1 MNAAAT
7 KKEVQVTTVTPR
19 IIRVLKIATAPTLS
33 ESAVL
38 TYHVGVTNDGEIL
51 FRLWK
56 NTGKGF
62 FSAEWISINAIKA
75 ASDKVPADKP
85 ITSII
90 LNPLFI
96 GRSANNPSFLFA
108 VLKQEGFVQRSEI
121 DIRCYDR
128 IEPTGFMAEI
138 DELMKSDVS
147 LDPDGK
153 PKKLP
158 KKKVE
163 GALPSSASTEATIP
177 AAVE

>member
-1 MNAAAT
+1 M
-7 KKEVQVTTVTPR
+7 KKEIQVTTVAPR
-19 IIRVLKIATAPTLS
+19 KIRILKISQCPTLS
-33 ESAVL
+33 ESATL
-38 TYHVGVTNDGEIL
+38 TFHVGVAEDGEIL
-51 FRLWK
+51 FRVWK
-56 NTGKGF
+56 NTGAGF

-85 ITSII
+85 ITSFI

-128 IEPTGFMAEI
+128 IEPTAFMAEI
-138 DELMKSDVS
+138 EALMESDVS

-158 KKKVE
+158 KKKGE
-163 GALPSSASTEATIP
+163 AALPSSPSTDASMP

>member
-1 MNAAAT
+1 M
-7 KKEVQVTTVTPR
+7 KKEIQVTTVTPR
-19 IIRVLKIATAPTLS
+19 IIRILKIATCPTLS

-38 TYHVGVTNDGEIL
+38 TYHVGATSEGEIF
-51 FRLWK
+51 FRVWK
-56 NTGKGF
+56 NTGAGY
-62 FSAEWISINAIKA
+62 FSAEWISINTIKA

-85 ITSII
+85 ITSFI
-90 LNPLFI
+90 LNQLFI

-147 LDPDGK
+147 LDQEGK

-158 KKKVE
+158 KKKVVE
-163 GALPSSASTEATIP
+163 PPSTDASMP
-177 AAVE
+177 VAVE